1 MSSPRDQ
8 LLQTLAEATSQ
19 QPERIKLAE
28 VQLKQWEV
36 VPEFYITLLEIIN
49 DKSVDV
55 NIRFFGVIFFKNGV
69 DKYWRKT
76 AKSTINPEEKAK
88 IRSQLLSFM
97 DESHNQLATQSA
109 VLVSKIARIDFPNE
123 WPDLLQNLLSIIHST
138 MNVNSAILIQK
149 RAILTLHLVVKALCS
164 KTFGPDR
171 KMFEQIAPELLRNVA
186 SIYVEHT
193 NRFFNMISTSNDI
206 VNATDLE
213 TSLIA
218 LKSIRRLIVH
228 GFQDISKVDE
238 TKAFFVLAFDHLQK
252 FYTLRN
258 SSQDTS
264 SPIFELLDS
273 KVNLIGKFYIE
284 LQKLRPIS
292 FIMTPGSRD
301 VIHYY
306 WQLLVMHSKSYE
318 TEMATQP
325 YGTEKILIQ
334 ALLLLKGII
343 RKSSYNQ
350 DIKESE
356 DLRISDA
363 MKILEE
369 QILTQSFVESFA
381 ELLISSYLI
390 LRKEDLV
397 MWEEDP
403 EGWVNFDEIDHWE
416 YQIRPCAEKV
426 FTDLITQCRDL
437 LSPKILKLL
446 ENAALT
452 QSDNLLVKD
461 AIYCAVGLGSHEL
474 YDVLDFD
481 SWLVNNLLIEAA
493 NNDPSFKIIRRRIA
507 WIIGRWVCVKLSKEN
522 RPRVYDVMTYFI
534 NPEEDFVVR
543 LTAAINLKNCVDE
556 WDFDSDGFVPYLDR
570 AITLL
575 TRLIGEVEQFESR
588 LKILNC
594 LSLIVERM
602 DSQIAPFSEKI
613 TNLLPTLWQVAQSEY
628 LFKPAILVILTKLVQ
643 ALWEQSVNLH
653 EFIIPIIQYSVSPNT
668 EEHVYLLEDGL
679 DLWLAILE
687 NTVECTPLL
696 FNLVPAAIGLL
707 EFGSE
712 TLKRVLRIIE
722 SYILLVPEMIVQSY
736 SIPIMDAFTRLFG
749 DLRPEACRAIIYVID
764 VTLQACPF
772 GLLKESIISTGL
784 LGKLLNT
791 IISVNEEN
799 PYVLVSYVSILAR
812 IIINDPVF
820 FLHFIT
826 IASQQYNIQQ
836 EDLLKKVL
844 ETWLDKFDNI
854 GHPKQ
859 RKLSAMAFAT
869 LIATTNS
876 TILGFLAQFIGV
888 WCDVLSE
895 VKESGG
901 GDALVYWQEE
911 YVGKNEIDDSDA
923 SPETKR
929 KRALLQRD
937 PIHTTN
943 LIHYIN
949 LKIGECEALN
959 GGPEMFR
966 QKYLSRVDNTL
977 LDQLKG
983 LMNV

>member
-306 WQLLVMHSKSYE
+306 WQLLVMHK
-318 TEMATQP
+318 MATQP

-446 ENAALT
+446 ENAAL
-452 QSDNLLVKD
+452 
-461 AIYCAVGLGSHEL
+461 
-474 YDVLDFD
+474 
-481 SWLVNNLLIEAA
+481 
-493 NNDPSFKIIRRRIA
+493 R
-507 WIIGRWVCVKLSKEN
+507 
-522 RPRVYDVMTYFI
+522 
-534 NPEEDFVVR
+534 
-543 LTAAINLKNCVDE
+543 VDE

>member
-493 NNDPSFKIIRRRIA
+493 NNDPRQDWIDYIFIR
-507 WIIGRWVCVKLSKEN
+507 
-522 RPRVYDVMTYFI
+522 
-534 NPEEDFVVR
+534 
-543 LTAAINLKNCVDE
+543 VDE

>member
-306 WQLLVMHSKSYE
+306 WQLLVMHK
-318 TEMATQP
+318 MATQP

-493 NNDPSFKIIRRRIA
+493 NNDPRQDWIDYIFIR
-507 WIIGRWVCVKLSKEN
+507 
-522 RPRVYDVMTYFI
+522 
-534 NPEEDFVVR
+534 
-543 LTAAINLKNCVDE
+543 VDE

>member
-8 LLQTLAEATSQ
+8 LLQTLAEAASQ
-19 QPERIKLAE
+19 QPERIKVAE
-28 VQLKQWEV
+28 AQLKQWEV
-36 VPEFYITLLEIIN
+36 VPEFYITLLDIIN

-55 NIRFFGVIFFKNGV
+55 NLRFFGVIFFKNGV

-76 AKSTINPEEKAK
+76 AKNTINPEEKAK

-138 MNVNSAILIQK
+138 MNVNQAILIQK

-171 KMFEQIAPELLRNVA
+171 RMFEQVAPELLRNVA

-193 NRFFNMISTSNDI
+193 NRFFNMISTSTDV

-238 TKAFFVLAFDHLQK
+238 TKAFFLLAFDHLQK

-258 SSQDTS
+258 SFQDTS
-264 SPIFELLDS
+264 SSVFELLDS
-273 KVNLIGKFYIE
+273 KVNLIGKFYVE

-334 ALLLLKGII
+334 ALLLLKGIV

-356 DLRISDA
+356 NRLSDA

-403 EGWVNFDEIDHWE
+403 EGWVNFDETDHWE

-481 SWLVNNLLIEAA
+481 SWLVNNLLVEAA

-543 LTAAINLKNCVDE
+543 LTAAINLK
-556 WDFDSDGFVPYLDR
+556 
-570 AITLL
+570 
-575 TRLIGEVEQFESR
+575 
-588 LKILNC
+588 
-594 LSLIVERM
+594 
-602 DSQIAPFSEKI
+602 
-613 TNLLPTLWQVAQSEY
+613 
-628 LFKPAILVILTKLVQ
+628 
-643 ALWEQSVNLH
+643 
-653 EFIIPIIQYSVSPNT
+653 
-668 EEHVYLLEDGL
+668 
-679 DLWLAILE
+679 
-687 NTVECTPLL
+687 
-696 FNLVPAAIGLL
+696 
-707 EFGSE
+707 
-712 TLKRVLRIIE
+712 
-722 SYILLVPEMIVQSY
+722 SYIL
-736 SIPIMDAFTRLFG
+736 
-749 DLRPEACRAIIYVID
+749 
-764 VTLQACPF
+764 
-772 GLLKESIISTGL
+772 
-784 LGKLLNT
+784 
-791 IISVNEEN
+791 
-799 PYVLVSYVSILAR
+799 
-812 IIINDPVF
+812 
-820 FLHFIT
+820 
-826 IASQQYNIQQ
+826 
-836 EDLLKKVL
+836 
-844 ETWLDKFDNI
+844 DK
-854 GHPKQ
+854 
-859 RKLSAMAFAT
+859 T
-869 LIATTNS
+869 LI
-876 TILGFLAQFIGV
+876 L
-888 WCDVLSE
+888 
-895 VKESGG
+895 
-901 GDALVYWQEE
+901 
-911 YVGKNEIDDSDA
+911 
-923 SPETKR
+923 
-929 KRALLQRD
+929 
-937 PIHTTN
+937 
-943 LIHYIN
+943 
-949 LKIGECEALN
+949 
-959 GGPEMFR
+959 
-966 QKYLSRVDNTL
+966 
-977 LDQLKG
+977 
-983 LMNV
+983 